1 MIHINP
7 TGMSTA
13 SKGQRCENESMNE
26 FPKSAQKCCFSLM
39 LRDRDTVT
47 IFSGQGCCVRPEG
60 GPISERDSEF
70 PT

>member
-1 MIHINP
+1 
-7 TGMSTA
+7 
-13 SKGQRCENESMNE
+13 MNE
-26 FPKSAQKCCFSLM
+26 FPKSAQKWCFSLM